1 MLRTD
6 ILLMIRQI
14 LRLPADGLLLL
25 RRRQVE
31 IKLPAAAVGA
41 KRLLDQ
47 LSTGTIRSTPSIRTA
62 KAWDLLWYP
71 TLHQHCMK
79 WTGLLRDHASSA
91 PGPDPGTNVSLKSLK
106 AEALKAEAGIDKSPL
121 LRRPICQSSGGE
133 SGQGTAG
140 APRVRHLDSQPGR
153 PVSHP
158 VLRSTVILSARSLAF
173 GSATTVT
180 APRGQSRT
188 VLGSGFLDSPVPG
201 KAEDPFSR
209 LQQT

>member
-14 LRLPADGLLLL
+14 LRLPADRLLLL

-91 PGPDPGTNVSLKSLK
+91 PGPDPGTNVSLKSLVSGSLLPVVAQYSSLVHPPMAAK
-106 AEALKAEAGIDKSPL
+106 TEGRSAEG
-121 LRRPICQSSGGE
+121 
-133 SGQGTAG
+133 
-140 APRVRHLDSQPGR
+140 
-153 PVSHP
+153 
-158 VLRSTVILSARSLAF
+158 
-173 GSATTVT
+173 
-180 APRGQSRT
+180 
-188 VLGSGFLDSPVPG
+188 
-201 KAEDPFSR
+201 
-209 LQQT
+209 

>member
-79 WTGLLRDHASSA
+79 WTGLPRDHASSA
-91 PGPDPGTNVSLKSLK
+91 PGPDPGTNVSLKSLVSGS
-106 AEALKAEAGIDKSPL
+106 LLPGRGTSVTSTVSPVDQSVT
-121 LRRPICQSSGGE
+121 QSSDQP
-133 SGQGTAG
+133 SSRPLALLPLA
-140 APRVRHLDSQPGR
+140 APRQSQHR
-153 PVSHP
+153 RLST
-158 VLRSTVILSARSLAF
+158 LRILVGCLHA
-173 GSATTVT
+173 VQ
-180 APRGQSRT
+180 RGQSRT
-188 VLGSGFLDSPVPG
+188 VLGAGFLDSPVPG